1 MVILLR
7 FYWQNILN
15 RSINLCQM
23 PIFHIAYQPTQELI
37 NISSPKPCRSF
48 FTHII
53 YLPTLFKL
61 IFAFVVD
68 ERNGWIKLKKDI
80 ESSNVPRILISPH
93 AQFRLLLAERGIMD
107 NRRYKF
113 HSKSFIIVHYLFS
126 MQISRLFKN
135 YFSYS
140 RSV

>member
-1 MVILLR
+1 
-7 FYWQNILN
+7 
-15 RSINLCQM
+15 
-23 PIFHIAYQPTQELI
+23 
-37 NISSPKPCRSF
+37 
-48 FTHII
+48 
-53 YLPTLFKL
+53 
-61 IFAFVVD
+61 VD

-126 MQISRLFKN
+126 KQVDFSRITLVIQGVFRVTHHMK
-135 YFSYS
+135 SQ
-140 RSV
+140 

>member
-37 NISSPKPCRSF
+37 NISYPKPCRSF

-68 ERNGWIKLKKDI
+68 ARNGWIKLKKDI

-93 AQFRLLLAERGIMD
+93 AQFRLLLAERGIID

-113 HSKSFIIVHYLFS
+113 HSKSFVIVHCLFAKS
-126 MQISRLFKN
+126 TF
-135 YFSYS
+135 
-140 RSV
+140 

>member
-68 ERNGWIKLKKDI
+68 ERNGWIKLKKRHWVKQCPSYFNI
-80 ESSNVPRILISPH
+80 CTRSVQAFTCWKSHNGFQKVQI
-93 AQFRLLLAERGIMD
+93 
-107 NRRYKF
+107 
-113 HSKSFIIVHYLFS
+113 HSKSFIIVHYMFS
-126 MQISRLFKN
+126 MQVSRLFKN
-135 YFSYS
+135 YFT
-140 RSV
+140 

>member
-1 MVILLR
+1 MSNAHFPYRI
-7 FYWQNILN
+7 
-15 RSINLCQM
+15 ST
-23 PIFHIAYQPTQELI
+23 TQELI

-93 AQFRLLLAERGIMD
+93 AQFRLLLAERGMM
-107 NRRYKF
+107 NNGRYKF
-113 HSKSFIIVHYLFS
+113 HIKSFIIVHCLFS
-126 MQISRLFKN
+126 MQIYDLLVDFSRITLVIQGVFRVTHHMK
-135 YFSYS
+135 SP
-140 RSV
+140 